1 MATIKTAIQIQDGMS
16 SVFKSMN
23 TVMNLV
29 LNTFESIQSTA
40 SKPIDVSSIQA
51 AREELSRAQVVANE
65 FQNQL
70 LELSSSPVN
79 IGMNNNNPN
88 INNPQSMYDEAIENN
103 RIQDSIVNSITTQQ
117 QYNQLLKESTNEL
130 QQMEQIATDISNITG
145 EDKSLLMVNNSE
157 YQRMANIKSILLQ
170 KEQEIQNTIANQKPQ
185 WENLN
190 MPIFTNTGLDRYE
203 QEIASA
209 NNMINKLSQSQMKMQ
224 VQAQMM
230 DLLPKDAIKDI
241 DVLNTRIDRIR
252 TTLQKVENKKLT
264 GMEADKASNQV
275 ETLRQQLFEAVK
287 TQEELTRAMKTM
299 DIKATN
305 MAYNK
310 LVSNLDTAEKNIRDN
325 ISNQNQF
332 NNSINTGVNSADGL
346 LGKFKQIA
354 LTVASMA
361 GMQKVLGL
369 SDQVASNSARLDLI
383 VDDGGSVEELE
394 DKIFASAIRSRG
406 YYLDTAN
413 VISKLG
419 ILAGDSF
426 KNNDEMVAFAEL
438 MNKNF
443 IIGGASIQ
451 EQTAAMYQLTQAM
464 AAGKLQGDE
473 FRSIMENAP
482 LLAEAIAEYTGKTKG
497 ELKEMSSE
505 GVITAE
511 IIKNAMFASADE
523 INTRFEKMPM
533 TWAQIW
539 TKMKNIALKAFEPV
553 LKKLNEL
560 ANNPQIQGAFQSL
573 INVLSIAAQA
583 ILGLVEGAMWL
594 YSVLEPIAPVILG
607 IVGAYMAFNA
617 AKMLYNTITGIS
629 ALVTGILTA
638 AQALHTGATIAEAA
652 ATTTATGAQVGLNAA
667 MLACP
672 AVWIVMIILGL
683 IVALTYL
690 WFTNDKVASA
700 LLYLW
705 DALQLGI
712 MAAGLGIQAVWYG
725 LQLAALFLWLGIQ
738 TVVLGLMTAWYGFQ
752 TGVEAVCL
760 GVLSIF
766 QGLYNGIV
774 SIVNGIITVLNKIP
788 GVEIDTVEAATFAD
802 DFAGKMANNII
813 DRNAK
818 LQEMASQ
825 MDGTMDQINEIKGK
839 MGSELSAS
847 ATNIQNKAIELNA
860 TRDDRVAHRN
870 DWISGAT
877 SAVKDAMNMDS
888 YDFGSMGS
896 DLGNIGNN
904 LGKISGDT
912 GSIKDSLDVT
922 EEDLKYMRDLAERD
936 VINRFTTAE
945 IKIDMT
951 NNNNINSEQDLDG
964 IINTLSEGLYETMTI
979 AAEGVHE

>member
-117 QYNQLLKESTNEL
+117 QYNQLLKESTNKL

-145 EDKSLLMVNNSE
+145 EDKSLLMANNSE

-224 VQAQMM
+224 DQAQMM

-264 GMEADKASNQV
+264 GMEVDKASNQV
-275 ETLRQQLFEAVK
+275 ETLRQQLFEAVR

-419 ILAGDSF
+419 ILAGNSF

>member
-40 SKPIDVSSIQA
+40 SRPIDISSIQA
-51 AREELSRAQVVANE
+51 AREELSRAQVAASE

-70 LELSSSPVN
+70 LELNSSPVN
-79 IGMNNNNPN
+79 VGMSTNPN
-88 INNPQSMYDEAIENN
+88 MINPQNMYDEAIENN
-103 RIQDSIVNSITTQQ
+103 KMQNSLVNSITSQQ
-117 QYNQLLKESTNEL
+117 QYNQLLKESTNKL
-130 QQMEQIATDISNITG
+130 QEMEQIATDISNITG
-145 EDKSLLMVNNSE
+145 EDKSLLMANNSE
-157 YQRMANIKSILLQ
+157 YQRMANIKSVLLQ
-170 KEQEIQNTIANQKPQ
+170 KEQEIQNNIANQKPQ

-190 MPIFTNTGLDRYE
+190 MPVFTNTGLDRYK

-209 NNMINKLSQSQMKMQ
+209 NNMINKLSQSQTRIQ
-224 VQAQMM
+224 VQSQMM
-230 DLLPKDAIKDI
+230 DLLPSNAIKDM
-241 DVLNTRIDRIR
+241 DTLNTRIDRIR
-252 TTLQKVENKKLT
+252 TTLQKVEKKKLT
-264 GMEADKASNQV
+264 GMDADKASSQV
-275 ETLRQQLFEAVK
+275 ETLREQLFQALN

-332 NNSINTGVNSADGL
+332 NNSIDRGANSADGL

-369 SDQVASNSARLDLI
+369 SDQVAGNSARLDLI

-394 DKIFASAIRSRG
+394 DKIFASALRSRG

-413 VISKLG
+413 VIAKLG

-443 IIGGASIQ
+443 IISGASIQ

-497 ELKEMSSE
+497 ELKELSSE
-505 GVITAE
+505 GVITAD
-511 IIKNAMFASADE
+511 IIKNAMFSSAEE
-523 INTRFEKMPM
+523 INERFEKMPM
-533 TWAQIW
+533 TWAQVW
-539 TKMKNIALKAFEPV
+539 TKVKNIALKAFEPV

-560 ANNPQIQGAFQSL
+560 ANNAQVQAAFESL

-583 ILGLVEGAMWL
+583 FLGLVEGAMWL
-594 YSVLEPIAPVILG
+594 YNVLEPIAPVILG
-607 IVGAYMAFNA
+607 IVGAYVAFNIISGIVSAVLGIMSTMQTIQA
-617 AKMLYNTITGIS
+617 AASMMQAGATFS
-629 ALVTGILTA
+629 ATA
-638 AQALHTGATIAEAA
+638 AQL
-652 ATTTATGAQVGLNAA
+652 GLNAA
-667 MLACP
+667 LYACP
-672 AVWIVMIILGL
+672 IVWVVALILGL
-683 IVALTYL
+683 IVALAYL
-690 WFTNDKVASA
+690 WFTNDEVASGILFA
-700 LLYLW
+700 W
-705 DALQLGI
+705 DSLRLGA
-712 MAAGLGIQAVWYG
+712 MA
-725 LQLAALFLWLGIQ
+725 LWLGIKAAFYGILLAGQ
-738 TVVLGLMTAWYGFQ
+738 YMWLGILGVCYGLLWAWYMFLNGLE
-752 TGVEAVCL
+752 GV
-760 GVLSIF
+760 GVGILYIF
-766 QGLYNGIV
+766 QWLYNGIV
-774 SIVNGIITVLNKIP
+774 GIVNAIIGVLNKIP
-788 GVEIDTVEAATFAD
+788 GVSIDTVEYANFAD
-802 DFAGKMANNII
+802 NALNGLVDNVTKRNEDLQAMVDNMNDVTAAI
-813 DRNAK
+813 DKSKAEYMSDLYN
-818 LQEMASQ
+818 
-825 MDGTMDQINEIKGK
+825 G
-839 MGSELSAS
+839 
-847 ATNIQNKAIELNA
+847 ATDIQNAAIEFNT

-870 DWISGAT
+870 DWINGAT

-922 EEDLKYMRDLAERD
+922 EEDLKYLRDLAEQE

-951 NNNNINSEQDLDG
+951 NNNNINSDQDLDG
-964 IINTLSEGLYETMTI
+964 IINSLSEGLYETMTI

>member
-117 QYNQLLKESTNEL
+117 QYNQLLKESTNKL

-145 EDKSLLMVNNSE
+145 EDKSLLMANNSE

-224 VQAQMM
+224 DQAQMM

-264 GMEADKASNQV
+264 GMEVDKASNQV
-275 ETLRQQLFEAVK
+275 ETLRQQLFEAVR

-419 ILAGDSF
+419 ILAGNSF

-725 LQLAALFLWLGIQ
+725 LQLAALYLWLGIQ

-888 YDFGSMGS
+888 YDFSNMGS
-896 DLGNIGNN
+896 NLGGIGNN
-904 LGKISGDT
+904 VGKIAGDT

>member
-117 QYNQLLKESTNEL
+117 QYNQLLKESTNKL

-145 EDKSLLMVNNSE
+145 EDKSLLMANNSE

-275 ETLRQQLFEAVK
+275 ETLRQQLFEAVR

>member
-1 MATIKTAIQIQDGMS
+1 MATIRTAIQIQDRMTPA
-16 SVFKSMN
+16 FKSMN
-23 TVMNLV
+23 VAMNIV
-29 LNTFESIQSTA
+29 LNTFEKLQKTSSNAVDT
-40 SKPIDVSSIQA
+40 SSIQT
-51 AREELSRAQVVANE
+51 AREELARANVIINQAEDEINQANNA
-65 FQNQL
+65 QNKF
-70 LELSSSPVN
+70 
-79 IGMNNNNPN
+79 NNN
-88 INNPQSMYDEAIENN
+88 
-103 RIQDSIVNSITTQQ
+103 
-117 QYNQLLKESTNEL
+117 
-130 QQMEQIATDISNITG
+130 
-145 EDKSLLMVNNSE
+145 
-157 YQRMANIKSILLQ
+157 
-170 KEQEIQNTIANQKPQ
+170 
-185 WENLN
+185 
-190 MPIFTNTGLDRYE
+190 
-203 QEIASA
+203 
-209 NNMINKLSQSQMKMQ
+209 
-224 VQAQMM
+224 
-230 DLLPKDAIKDI
+230 
-241 DVLNTRIDRIR
+241 IR
-252 TTLQKVENKKLT
+252 NGT
-264 GMEADKASNQV
+264 
-275 ETLRQQLFEAVK
+275 
-287 TQEELTRAMKTM
+287 
-299 DIKATN
+299 
-305 MAYNK
+305 
-310 LVSNLDTAEKNIRDN
+310 
-325 ISNQNQF
+325 
-332 NNSINTGVNSADGL
+332 NSADGL
-346 LGKFKQIA
+346 LGKVKQIA

-361 GMQKVLGL
+361 GMQKVLNL
-369 SDQVASNSARLDLI
+369 SDEVASNSARLDLV
-383 VDDGGSVEELE
+383 VDDNGSVEELE
-394 DKIFASAIRSRG
+394 DKIFASAMRSRG
-406 YYLDTAN
+406 YYLDMAN
-413 VISKLG
+413 VVSKLG
-419 ILAGDSF
+419 ILAGSSF
-426 KNNDEMVAFAEL
+426 KNNDELIAFTEL

-497 ELKEMSSE
+497 ELKEMSSD

-511 IIKNAMFASADE
+511 IIKNAMFSAADE
-523 INTRFEKMPM
+523 INDRFEKMPM

-539 TKMKNIALKAFEPV
+539 NKMKNIALKAFEPV
-553 LKKLNEL
+553 LKKLNQI
-560 ANNPQIQGAFQSL
+560 ANNPQFQEAFNSL
-573 INVLSIAAQA
+573 INVLSVVAQGFLSL
-583 ILGLVEGAMWL
+583 IEGAIWL
-594 YSVLEPIAPVILG
+594 YNVLEPLAPVILG
-607 IVGAYMAFNA
+607 IVGAYVAFNIISGIVSAVLGIMSTMQTIQA
-617 AKMLYNTITGIS
+617 AASMLQAGATLS
-629 ALVTGILTA
+629 ATA
-638 AQALHTGATIAEAA
+638 AQY
-652 ATTTATGAQVGLNAA
+652 GLNSA
-667 MLACP
+667 LYACP
-672 AVWIVMIILGL
+672 IVWVVAIILGL

-725 LQLAALFLWLGIQ
+725 LQLAALYLWLGIQ

-774 SIVNGIITVLNKIP
+774 SIVNAIIGVLNKIP
-788 GVEIDTVEAATFAD
+788 GVEIDMAETATFAD

-825 MDGTMDQINEIKGK
+825 MDGTMDQINAIKGK

-870 DWISGAT
+870 DWIGEASGAI
-877 SAVKDAMNMDS
+877 KNAMNMDS

-896 DLGNIGNN
+896 DLGNIGSN

-912 GSIKDSLDVT
+912 GSIKNSLDVT
-922 EEDLKYMRDLAERD
+922 EEDLKYLRDLAEQE

-951 NNNNINSEQDLDG
+951 NNNNINSEADLDG